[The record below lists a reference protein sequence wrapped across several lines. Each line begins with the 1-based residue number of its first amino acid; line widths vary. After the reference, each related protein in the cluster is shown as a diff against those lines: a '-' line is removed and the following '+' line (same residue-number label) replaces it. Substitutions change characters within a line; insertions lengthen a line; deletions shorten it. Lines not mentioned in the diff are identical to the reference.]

1 MSVPPQFPS
10 SGQPYSAP
18 PGGPVPAQPG
28 RGGARAAVVQAR
40 ARVDA
45 SSPNPAAEAPPA
57 PPHHDRRPGMVGG
70 VHIGQILWV
79 QALAAAVAVSYGA
92 GPVIFS
98 IALGVAVLLAIPAV
112 VRVRRRWLFDW
123 MSTWLRYKTRQ
134 RQLLHGPGD
143 PRVRLLEHLEP
154 SARLDAV
161 EFGGEPAGL
170 LAHVGGISVVMELAP
185 PGSAHQTTARQLP
198 SLAALLPAEL
208 ADAPPTALQLLV
220 QVLPA
225 PSPVAGDGPI
235 AASYRELSRL
245 SVPAQRGAW
254 LVLQLRRTAD
264 AFTDADLRPALATA
278 LQHLRRRLRKFN
290 VVHRVLDLD
299 ELLATA
305 AQLADVDPTAPGAG
319 VYGTAQGRP
328 VANET
333 WRAWSTGS
341 SAHAS
346 HRLVRWPGADLP
358 IDEILCSVPATI
370 NTLSVAVTTDQ
381 QRAGGPG
388 EVAVELGIRLSAP
401 DHRHLAAAND
411 ALAQAM
417 RRAGG
422 LTMPL
427 DGDQRA
433 GAAAT
438 MVFGGFLG

>member
-1 MSVPPQFPS
+1 
-10 SGQPYSAP
+10 
-18 PGGPVPAQPG
+18 
-28 RGGARAAVVQAR
+28 VVQAR

-45 SSPNPAAEAPPA
+45 GASNANPAAQASPA
-57 PPHHDRRPGMVGG
+57 PPRHDRGPGTVGG

-79 QALAAAVAVSYGA
+79 QALAAAVAVSYDA

-98 IALGVAVLLAIPAV
+98 IVLGVAVLLAIPAV
-112 VRVRRRWLFDW
+112 LRVRRRWLFDW

-154 SARLDAV
+154 STRLDAV
-161 EFGGEPAGL
+161 EFGGEAAGL
-170 LAHVGGISVVMELAP
+170 LAHAGGISVVMELVP
-185 PGSAHQTTARQLP
+185 SGSAHQTSALQLP
-198 SLAALLPAEL
+198 SLAALLPGDL

-235 AASYRELSRL
+235 AASYRELSGL
-245 SVPAQRGAW
+245 SVPAQRRAW

-278 LQHLRRRLRKFN
+278 LQHLRRRLRKNN
-290 VVHRVLDLD
+290 VAHRVLDLD
-299 ELLATA
+299 ELLAAA
-305 AQLADVDPTAPGAG
+305 AQLADVDPSAPGAG
-319 VYGTAQGRP
+319 VYGTVQGRA

-333 WRAWSTGS
+333 WRAWSTGT

-346 HRLVRWPGADLP
+346 HRLVRWPAADLP

-370 NTLSVAVTTDQ
+370 NTLSVAVTSEQ
-381 QRAGGPG
+381 QRTAGPG

-411 ALAQAM
+411 ALAQAV
-417 RRAGG
+417 RRSGG
-422 LTMPL
+422 LSMPL

-438 MVFGGFLG
+438 MVFGGFLR